1 MNKDGQVEAGRL
13 GCARCECLRGRA
25 FTLIELLVVIAI
37 IAILAAMLLPSLSR
51 AKESG
56 RRTACLNNLRQ
67 FNLSSQMYADDNDGR
82 YPPRSNVARWPTQLE
97 PIYRTLS
104 MLRCPSD
111 GQNPKTLPSD
121 PNRYPADAAPR
132 SYIINGWNDFFFVS
146 TGNPDVG
153 SYDGLSLRDNSVLH
167 PSETVAF
174 GEKETE
180 STHYYM
186 DFLERD
192 PSSGVEGND
201 VSELEQGRHSGKG
214 PKGGGGSNYA
224 MADGSAT
231 FLKVNRCLSPLN
243 LWAVIDSY
251 RTNYATSN

>member
-1 MNKDGQVEAGRL
+1 
-13 GCARCECLRGRA
+13 
-25 FTLIELLVVIAI
+25 
-37 IAILAAMLLPSLSR
+37 
-51 AKESG
+51 
-56 RRTACLNNLRQ
+56 
-67 FNLSSQMYADDNDGR
+67 
-82 YPPRSNVARWPTQLE
+82 
-97 PIYRTLS
+97 

-132 SYIINGWNDFFFVS
+132 SYIFNGWNDFFLVS
-146 TGNPDVG
+146 TGNPDVR
-153 SYDGLSLRDNSVLH
+153 SYDGLSLRENTVPH

-192 PSSGVEGND
+192 PTTGVEGND

-214 PKGGGGSNYA
+214 PKSGGGGSNYA
-224 MADGSAT
+224 MTDGSAS
-231 FLKVNRCLSPLN
+231 FLKYNRSLSPLN
-243 LWAVIDSY
+243 LWAVTDTY